1 MEEEILDLYFNKK
14 LKQCDIATMLNISKS
29 KVSKTL
35 QKKETF
41 IAEKQRRKELSEQKH
56 NKDIQRRVE
65 KSRKIKQFKNKADDL
80 ILKNFHNQAA
90 MELSDRKYLNNE
102 AYRKWNTSAYI
113 FNPSKNRFEFD
124 KNLGR
129 SYDVP
134 KYIKNEKI
142 NLKGW

>member
-90 MELSDRKYLNNE
+90 MELSDRKYV
-102 AYRKWNTSAYI
+102 
-113 FNPSKNRFEFD
+113 EF
-124 KNLGR
+124 LFR
-129 SYDVP
+129 
-134 KYIKNEKI
+134 
-142 NLKGW
+142 

>member
-1 MEEEILDLYFNKK
+1 MEDEILDLYFNEK
-14 LKQCDIATMLNISKS
+14 LKQCEIATLLKISKS

-35 QKKETF
+35 QKQEKF
-41 IAEKQRRKELSEQKH
+41 AAEKQDRKEANKQKH
-56 NKDIQRRVE
+56 NRDIQRRVE
-65 KSRKIKQFKNKADDL
+65 KARKINQFKHRADDL

-90 MELSDRKYLNNE
+90 MELSDRKHLNNE

-142 NLKGW
+142 NLRGW